1 MMKRILGW
9 ALTLALLICSLVSCD
24 LLKKEETESTEE
36 TVGTEES
43 VTPPPTVYTINT
55 EATAFSTMTF
65 NISAEN
71 FTDARGARVVETIVK
86 YLPDTVGLQECSTV
100 WKEYLMEHLGAY
112 YEYVGIG
119 RDANGTGLATAI
131 LYAKSKL
138 TLKDSG
144 TRWLSDTPDTVSKLE
159 AADANYTYTWAE
171 LEYRSG
177 ERFILLNTQLG
188 SKSAVRAAQ
197 ARMLLD
203 FMWEKKDTAILLTG
217 DLNCVEGS
225 EEFNTLL
232 CEFMRHAAVIAAEK
246 QLGTAT
252 ANKLS
257 DTVLVYDKFVDVS
270 LMRIASERIDGMLAS
285 DSHAAY
291 IEFTVD
297 DNGTEYTESGIPS
310 NGQLNQV
317 PDREGEEYD
326 PFIPFN

>member
-1 MMKRILGW
+1 MMMKRILGW
-9 ALTLALLICSLVSCD
+9 ILTLALLIGALISCD
-24 LLKKEETESTEE
+24 FLKKDTDATDE
-36 TVGTEES
+36 TVGTETS
-43 VTPPPTVYTINT
+43 VTPPPTVYDVKT
-55 EATAFSTMTF
+55 ETTTFSTMSF

-71 FTDARGARVVETIVK
+71 FTEVRGKLVVETIVR
-86 YLPDTVGLQECSTV
+86 YLPDTVGLQECSAD

-112 YEYVGIG
+112 YGYVGIG

-144 TRWLSDTPDTVSKLE
+144 TRWLSDTPDTVSKPE

-171 LEYRSG
+171 LERPGG
-177 ERFILLNTQLG
+177 ECFILLNTQLG
-188 SKSAVRAAQ
+188 NNSAVRTAQ

-203 FMWEKKDTAILLTG
+203 FMWANKDRAIVLTG

-232 CEFMRHAAVIAAEK
+232 CEFMRHSAVIAAEK

-257 DTVLVYDKFVDVS
+257 DTVLVYDKFVDVTV
-270 LMRIASERIDGMLAS
+270 MRIATERIDGMYAS
-285 DSHAAY
+285 NSRAAY
-291 IEFTVD
+291 VEFTVD
-297 DNGTEYTESGIPS
+297 SNGTEYTESGITS
-310 NGQLNQV
+310 GDQLNQV
-317 PDREGEEYD
+317 PDREGEEYE
-326 PFIPFN
+326 PFIPFT